1 MARPSALPL
10 TLAAL
15 LGLLDLGSAPI
26 RAQPLPPPTAIPLPT
41 VIRHTGRGA
50 VAGATQASPLWTP
63 LVARSL
69 TPLAPAVPGV
79 DGRRHLVYELELLNA
94 TRSPASLKAVEV
106 REAGRPERLLASFT
120 GPELLSRL
128 RTLGNSAAT
137 DAVIPSDQARL
148 VLINVSL
155 PPAGPLP
162 ARLLH
167 RLQVNGSSGPAAAAV
182 GGSAVAVSY
191 DAAPIAVEPQL
202 FVLGPPLRGKG
213 WVAINGCCRPDVGH
227 RSTGLPIDGRL
238 AFAQRFAIDW
248 MRLDGQGRLA
258 DGDLTKVANYPSFG
272 AEVIAVADGTVVD
285 VRNDLPE
292 QVPPK
297 LPAPSNVSLAT
308 VLGNHVILQVGPE
321 AYAVYAHLQPGSVR
335 VRAGEGVQRGQTLG
349 LLGNSGNSS
358 APHLHFHL
366 MRGPSLGSDGL
377 PYVID
382 RFSLAGQIPDNEAE
396 AFYGFKGA
404 WNQAL
409 MPSPSPRTNQFPLF
423 FSVLDFPT
431 TPAP

>member
-10 TLAAL
+10 TLAAIPGVL
-15 LGLLDLGSAPI
+15 LLGSAPI
-26 RAQPLPPPTAIPLPT
+26 RAQPVPPPTAIPLPT
-41 VIRHTGRGA
+41 IIRPAGRA
-50 VAGATQASPLWTP
+50 VVTEATQGSPLWTP
-63 LVARSL
+63 VVARTL
-69 TPLAPAVPGV
+69 TPLAPAVPAV

-94 TRSPASLKAVEV
+94 TRTPARLEALEV
-106 REAGRPERLLASFT
+106 RDGTRPERLLASFT
-120 GPELLSRL
+120 GPELLARL

-137 DAVIPSDQARL
+137 EAMIPFDQARL
-148 VLINVSL
+148 VLINLSL
-155 PPAGPLP
+155 PPGGPLP

-167 RLQVNGSSGPAAAAV
+167 RLRVSGSTGPAPGKA
-182 GGSAVAVSY
+182 GAVSY
-191 DAAPIAVEPQL
+191 DAAPIAIEPQL
-202 FVLGPPLRGKG
+202 FVLGPPLSGKG

-258 DGDLTKVANYPSFG
+258 NGDLTKVGSYPSFG

-285 VRNDLPE
+285 VSNDLPE
-292 QVPPK
+292 QVPPN
-297 LPAPSNVSLAT
+297 LPAPSKVSLVT
-308 VLGNHVILQVGPE
+308 VLGNHVILRVGPE
-321 AYAVYAHLQPGSVR
+321 AYAVYAHLQPGSVQ
-335 VRAGEGVQRGQTLG
+335 VRAGEGVRRGQRLG

-382 RFSLAGQIPDNEAE
+382 RFNLAGQIPENEAE
-396 AFYGFKGA
+396 AFDGFKGA

-409 MPSPSPRTNQFPLF
+409 VPSPAPRTNQFPLF
-423 FSVLDFPT
+423 FSVLDFPAT
-431 TPAP
+431 RTP

>member
-10 TLAAL
+10 TFAAL
-15 LGLLDLGSAPI
+15 VGLLDLGWAPI

-50 VAGATQASPLWTP
+50 VAGATLASPLWTP
-63 LVARSL
+63 LVARTL
-69 TPLAPAVPGV
+69 TPLAPAVPAV

-106 REAGRPERLLASFT
+106 REAGRPERLLATFT

-128 RTLGNSAAT
+128 RNLGNSGAT

-167 RLQVNGSSGPAAAAV
+167 RLLVNGSSGPAGAAT
-182 GGSAVAVSY
+182 GAVSY
-191 DAAPIAVEPQL
+191 DAAPIAIEPQL
-202 FVLGPPLRGKG
+202 FVLGPPVKGKG

-227 RSTGLPIDGRL
+227 RSTGLPVDGRL

-258 DGDLTKVANYPSFG
+258 DGDVTKVGNYPSFG
-272 AEVIAVADGTVVD
+272 AEVIAVADGTVVA

-297 LPAPSNVSLAT
+297 LPAPSTVSLAT

-335 VRAGEGVQRGQTLG
+335 VRAGEGVQRGQLLG

-382 RFSLAGQIPDNEAE
+382 RFSLAGQIPEAE
-396 AFYGFKGA
+396 ADAFYSFKGT
-404 WNQAL
+404 WSMAL
-409 MPSPSPRTNQFPLF
+409 SPKPSARTNQFPLF
-423 FSVLDFPT
+423 LSIADFPET
-431 TPAP
+431 KPAP

>member
-1 MARPSALPL
+1 MARPSARPL

-15 LGLLDLGSAPI
+15 GGLLALGPAPI
-26 RAQPLPPPTAIPLPT
+26 WAQPMPPPIAIPLPT
-41 VIRHTGRGA
+41 IIRPTSRGA
-50 VAGATQASPLWTP
+50 VAEATQAPPLWTP
-63 LVARSL
+63 VVARAL

-79 DGRRHLVYELELLNA
+79 DGQRHLVYELELLNA
-94 TRSPASLKAVEV
+94 TRSPARLESLEV
-106 REAGRPERLLASFT
+106 RDGTRPERVLASFT
-120 GPELLSRL
+120 GPELLPRL
-128 RTLGNSAAT
+128 RTLGNSAAA
-137 DAVIPSDQARL
+137 DPVIPFDQARL
-148 VLINVSL
+148 VLINLSL
-155 PPAGPLP
+155 PPGGPLP

-167 RLQVNGSSGPAAAAV
+167 RLKVSGSTGPAPGKA
-182 GGSAVAVSY
+182 GPVSY
-191 DAAPIAVEPQL
+191 DAAPIAIEPQL
-202 FVLGPPLRGKG
+202 FVLGPPLGGKG
-213 WVAINGCCRPDVGH
+213 WVAINGCCRSDVGH

-258 DGDLTKVANYPSFG
+258 NGDLSKVGSYPSFG

-292 QVPPK
+292 QVPPN
-297 LPAPSNVSLAT
+297 LPAPSAVSLAT

-335 VRAGEGVQRGQTLG
+335 VRAGERVRRGQPLG

-382 RFSLAGQIPDNEAE
+382 QFQLAGQIPEAQAD

-404 WNQAL
+404 WNQTLLPTPA
-409 MPSPSPRTNQFPLF
+409 PRANQFPLF